1 MCAVLTSGLRFQVKQ
16 KPESKLSLSIALYVI
31 PDRRCNGISH
41 FVSLSLR
48 HPIMVDCIHSN
59 HEPKESLS

>member
-1 MCAVLTSGLRFQVKQ
+1 MCAVLTPGVRFQVKQ
-16 KPESKLSLSIALYVI
+16 KPESKLSINGALFVT
-31 PDRRCNGISH
+31 PDCRCNGISH
-41 FVSLSLR
+41 FMILSLR